1 MRIFKTKA
9 FHKWT
14 IAEEVGDNV
23 LTKAAAEMEQGLY
36 EANLGGNVYK
46 KRIPMDGRGKKSGAR
61 VIVGFKMNEVAIFI
75 YGFAK
80 NQKANVTSKESAALK
95 ELAKVYFTFTYSDQQ
110 LDELVD
116 KNSLIEV
123 PYA

>member
-1 MRIFKTKA
+1 M
-9 FHKWT
+9 
-14 IAEEVGDNV
+14 
-23 LTKAAAEMEQGLY
+23 
-36 EANLGGNVYK
+36 
-46 KRIPMDGRGKKSGAR
+46 
-61 VIVGFKMNEVAIFI
+61 IVGFKINEVAIFI

-80 NQKANVTSKESAALK
+80 NQKTNITSREDATLK
-95 ELAKVYFTFTYSDQQ
+95 ELAKIYFTYSGQQ